1 MSERANDLRSAAN
14 GVRCGRLAGRSL
26 SDDEL
31 HIVMDC
37 AQPLAPKDRDAFL
50 RDVAAE
56 LEQHPTELGRGVVHR
71 IARELQSRYFDPP
84 SFVGCSAPRWRRK
97 GRSTAAS

>member
-31 HIVMDC
+31 RIVMDC
-37 AQPLAPKDRDAFL
+37 AQPLAPQDRDAFL

-56 LEQHPTELGRGVVHR
+56 LAKHPDELGPGAVHR
-71 IARELQSRYFDPP
+71 LVRETQARYFDPP
-84 SFVGCSAPRWRRK
+84 SLNGGAGAGRWSR
-97 GRSTAAS
+97 